1 MASDRTPAAE
11 RLAAMTAGP
20 HSTTA
25 ARPPGMTL
33 KRWNL
38 LSAPVQGRF
47 PRAMDNA
54 FYPVLLPDRT

>member
-20 HSTTA
+20 HSATA

-38 LSAPVQGRF
+38 L
-47 PRAMDNA
+47 
-54 FYPVLLPDRT
+54 